1 MSVTKPDA
9 ESGSD
14 LVGLL
19 HPRRIWALIRRRP
32 VMFSVSLLTALA
44 SVAAMQS
51 ADVDLV
57 IVSIPK
63 SEPPTVI
70 ERVAEAISK

>member
-1 MSVTKPDA
+1 VLHDSCEAIGRDPAEITCSMLARYDGDDDA
-9 ESGSD
+9 
-14 LVGLL
+14 L
-19 HPRRIWALIRRRP
+19 R
-32 VMFSVSLLTALA
+32 A

-51 ADVDLV
+51 ADVDLA

-70 ERVAEAISK
+70 ERIAETIS